1 MPNNNYCFSGPSAC
15 YADATQ
21 GPLLRQRND
30 RLLPLWRASGAI
42 YPSIYLVA
50 NFSNASLAQ
59 FVTGGVR
66 EAVRCGNLVGGRRV
80 LSYQWSYYHQ
90 SLDGRLADGVLAVP
104 EDLQPMQFE
113 LSYAA
118 GADGVIMWDC
128 PDAFGHRTNATRR
141 LTLEVV
147 GPAAQRLLLASANCT
162 ATRCSGHGRCSS
174 LGGAGAPACRCFAG
188 WSGPA
193 CSDKAA
199 LP

>member
-42 YPSIYLVA
+42 YASIYLVA

-104 EDLQPMQFE
+104 DDLQPLQFE

-147 GPAAQRLLLASANCT
+147 GPVAQRLLRASANCT
-162 ATRCSGHGRCSS
+162 AARCSGHGRCTS

-193 CSDKAA
+193 CSNKAA